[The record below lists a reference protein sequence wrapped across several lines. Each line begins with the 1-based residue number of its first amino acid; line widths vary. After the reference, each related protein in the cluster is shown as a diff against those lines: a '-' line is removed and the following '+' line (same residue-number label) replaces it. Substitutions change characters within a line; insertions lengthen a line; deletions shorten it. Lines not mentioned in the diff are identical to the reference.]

1 MIGRNFGKIMNKTQM
16 AIRPSTPPRPQIA
29 FKKMHGLGND
39 FIILDG
45 RANPIMIDPKT
56 MAAMANRKTGIGC
69 DQIIILEQPR
79 DNAAD
84 IFMRIINADG
94 TEVWAC
100 GNATRCVAWDIAAEK
115 NQTHVTIETRAGLLE
130 CEIAGDHLVSVDMG
144 IAKLDW
150 RDIPLKNACDTMDM
164 QIELP
169 GADLPRAVGV
179 NMGNPHA
186 VFFIDDVASFDVA
199 RFGPMIET
207 HPMFPEKTNVEFV
220 QILAQSRVRMRVW
233 ERGAGI
239 TDACGTGAC
248 AVGVAAVRKNLTDR
262 KITVVMDGG
271 ELQIEYLRDG
281 HVIMTGPCATSFVG
295 TVTI

>member
-1 MIGRNFGKIMNKTQM
+1 
-16 AIRPSTPPRPQIA
+16 
-29 FKKMHGLGND
+29 MHGLGND
-39 FIILDG
+39 FIVLDG
-45 RANPIMIDPKT
+45 RDNPIMIDPKT
-56 MAAMANRKTGIGC
+56 MAAIASRKTGIGC
-69 DQIIILEQPR
+69 DQIIIIEPPR
-79 DNAAD
+79 DIAAD

-94 TEVWAC
+94 TEVSAC
-100 GNATRCVAWDIAAEK
+100 GNATRCIAWDIAAQK

-130 CEIAGDHLVSVDMG
+130 CEIAGDHMVSVDMG

-150 RDIPLKNACDTMDM
+150 RDIPLKNACDTLD
-164 QIELP
+164 IAIALP
-169 GADLPRAVGV
+169 GIDLPRAVGV

-186 VFFIDDVASFDVA
+186 VFFIDHVESFDVA

-220 QILAQSRVRMRVW
+220 QILDRGRVRMRVW

-281 HVIMTGPCATSFVG
+281 HVIMTGPCAISFVG
-295 TVTI
+295 QIRV

>member
-1 MIGRNFGKIMNKTQM
+1 MT
-16 AIRPSTPPRPQIA
+16 ARPSTSPHAQIA

-39 FIILDG
+39 FIVLDG
-45 RANPIMIDPKT
+45 RDNPIMIDPKT
-56 MAAMANRKTGIGC
+56 MAAIASRKTGIGC
-69 DQIIILEQPR
+69 DQIIIIEPPR
-79 DNAAD
+79 DIAAD

-94 TEVWAC
+94 TEVSAC
-100 GNATRCVAWDIAAEK
+100 GNATRCIAWDIAAQK

-130 CEIAGDHLVSVDMG
+130 CEIAGDHMVSVDMG

-150 RDIPLKNACDTMDM
+150 RDIPLKNACDTLD
-164 QIELP
+164 IAIALP
-169 GADLPRAVGV
+169 GIDLPRAVGV

-186 VFFIDDVASFDVA
+186 VFFIDHVESFDVA

-220 QILAQSRVRMRVW
+220 QILDRGRVRMRVW

-281 HVIMTGPCATSFVG
+281 HVIMTGPCAISFVG
-295 TVTI
+295 QIRV

>member
-1 MIGRNFGKIMNKTQM
+1 MNKIQM

-39 FIILDG
+39 FIVLDG
-45 RANPIMIDPKT
+45 RTNPIAIDAKT
-56 MAAMANRKTGIGC
+56 MAAIANRKTGIGC
-69 DQIIILEQPR
+69 DQIIILESPR
-79 DNAAD
+79 DDAAD

-94 TEVWAC
+94 TEVSAC

-130 CEIAGDHLVSVDMG
+130 CEIAGDHMVSVDMG

-150 RDIPLKNACDTMDM
+150 RDIPVKNACDTLDM
-164 QIELP
+164 HIELPIEFP

-179 NMGNPHA
+179 NVGNPHA
-186 VFFIDDVASFDVA
+186 VFFIDHVESFDVA

-220 QILAQSRVRMRVW
+220 QILNRGRVRMRVW

-281 HVIMTGPCATSFVG
+281 HVIMTGPCAISFVG
-295 TVTI
+295 QIWV